1 MGPGAS
7 YKGTWSYQGRG
18 WDRPKKQSYG
28 RDSGE
33 EKPIR
38 KGQRGREAH
47 TEGTVGKRSPYGR
60 DSGEEKPVKETER
73 QQLERQEENQAR
85 RRKC

>member
-1 MGPGAS
+1 MNGDPWVLELATKELGVIRAGA
-7 YKGTWSYQGRG
+7 GTDPRNN
-18 WDRPKKQSYG
+18 
-28 RDSGE
+28 
-33 EKPIR
+33 
-38 KGQRGREAH
+38 H
-47 TEGTVGKRSPYGR
+47 TEGTAGKRSPYGR